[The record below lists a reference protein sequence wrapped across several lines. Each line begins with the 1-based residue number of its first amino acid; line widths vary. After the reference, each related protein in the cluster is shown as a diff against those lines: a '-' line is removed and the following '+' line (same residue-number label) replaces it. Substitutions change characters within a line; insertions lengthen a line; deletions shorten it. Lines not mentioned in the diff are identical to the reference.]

1 MRTAAWHRRRYRSF
15 HCCGAVVG
23 RQPSPR
29 IVARA
34 IGWVPEIPL
43 ASMVKESINFTVQV
57 AGDSNV
63 QGAIMR
69 LISDFEEAA
78 FIAIVVVMAAMAVV
92 VVASV

>member
-1 MRTAAWHRRRYRSF
+1 M
-15 HCCGAVVG
+15 
-23 RQPSPR
+23 PR

-43 ASMVKESINFTVQV
+43 ASMVMESINFTVQV

-78 FIAIVVVMAAMAVV
+78 FIVIVVVMAAMAVV
-92 VVASV
+92 VVAAV